1 MHFPSICGTLCGHN
15 RKVNRILIQNTMKT
29 QSLVIGEKFMKDISN
44 ISPSAKRD
52 MESYVVNS
60 LKVKIIKNLD
70 NILEFEGKR
79 NLRRLF
85 LSPVFTVNELTKRV
99 KDIAPEM
106 MTYYFRELILIFDE
120 AESKYL

>member
-1 MHFPSICGTLCGHN
+1 
-15 RKVNRILIQNTMKT
+15 
-29 QSLVIGEKFMKDISN
+29 MKDISN